1 MDILI
6 SSNLERLIYRIAG
19 EDADKNA
26 ALMKALVT
34 EGRYEITPQMRE
46 QLSDFYGNYASEEET
61 GEAIHDLY
69 EKTGYVMDTHTAV
82 AKSVY
87 EKYRAQT
94 GDTATKT
101 VIASTAS
108 PFKFTGSVMKAIDP
122 SCEETDDFALADR
135 LSELAKVPVPRAVEE
150 IRNAPVHH
158 KTVCEVDQMPDVV
171 RNFLKKS

>member
-87 EKYRAQT
+87 EKYRAPDGRHSYKDRHRFHSQPLQVYRQCHEGHRSLLR
-94 GDTATKT
+94 GD
-101 VIASTAS
+101 
-108 PFKFTGSVMKAIDP
+108 
-122 SCEETDDFALADR
+122 R
-135 LSELAKVPVPRAVEE
+135 
-150 IRNAPVHH
+150 
-158 KTVCEVDQMPDVV
+158 
-171 RNFLKKS
+171 